1 MEREQIV
8 LLEFNSISDGV
19 DYMLNQISPFS
30 FCVGRVYYNNLGEQ
44 ITLSETPDIIDGYI
58 HIDIH
63 NEPLIPGDLYVSDGF
78 MKYYK
83 MVSDE

>member
-1 MEREQIV
+1 MEKEYIV

-19 DYMLNQISPFS
+19 EYMSNQISPFS
-30 FCVGRVYYNNLGEQ
+30 FCVDGVYYNNLGIE
-44 ITLSETPDIIDGYI
+44 ISLSETPDIIDGYI

-63 NEPLIPGDLYVSDGF
+63 ENPVPGELYVSDGF

-83 MVSDE
+83 IVSE